1 MHNVF
6 PEEIIKISLSSND
19 DKRIQSIDLIETY
32 TYGTNKDLVSEKE
45 DIKCKN
51 ITKWYKND

>member
-32 TYGTNKDLVSEKE
+32 TYGTNQDLVSEKE

-51 ITKWYKND
+51 ITK